1 MSSPTQRTLELMR
14 ERGYLA
20 AVVERW
26 NPYMRRDEHGVSHGG
41 RQDLFGFI
49 DVLALNDSG
58 IVAVQ
63 STSRGCLTDHIRK
76 IEGEEIAK
84 KVAAVRRAGIRIV
97 LHGWFKQ
104 RGRWHVKEIDVS

>member
-26 NPYMRRDEHGVSHGG
+26 NPYMRRDEQGNPQGG

-49 DVLALNDSG
+49 DVLAVSDDG
-58 IVAVQ
+58 VVAVQ
-63 STSRGCLTDHIRK
+63 STTRGCVREHIKK
-76 IEGEEIAK
+76 IESEKLAK
-84 KVAAVRRAGIRIV
+84 TVAAVRRAGIRVVI
-97 LHGWFKQ
+97 HGWFKQ
-104 RGRWHVKEIDVS
+104 RGRWHVKEVDVA